1 MYREYKAIQFVFQ
14 DTIKMIDMSL
24 GKFCKSFG
32 LDQAKEI
39 FPHSL
44 LTKKFIKAGGIA
56 TLDQITMVCMNEKL
70 VSNEL
75 LRKLEESDCVI
86 QPEGVMIGIPVKP
99 QYDMIKYSS
108 YYCKIDVQV
117 LKDGWRKFRDLIL
130 DKYQLDIFHF
140 PTLPSLSDQ
149 FFIDQGCFDG
159 VHCMA
164 GVPRSFIANC
174 TIGGRVMCANN
185 KRSHPRKSLQI
196 LMAFHCTRQQ

>member
-86 QPEGVMIGIPVKP
+86 QPEGVMIGTPVN
-99 QYDMIKYSS
+99 
-108 YYCKIDVQV
+108 
-117 LKDGWRKFRDLIL
+117 
-130 DKYQLDIFHF
+130 
-140 PTLPSLSDQ
+140 LS
-149 FFIDQGCFDG
+149 
-159 VHCMA
+159 M
-164 GVPRSFIANC
+164 
-174 TIGGRVMCANN
+174 T
-185 KRSHPRKSLQI
+185 
-196 LMAFHCTRQQ
+196 